1 MPILERERK
10 KIYFEFFFVTI
21 VLFFKRK
28 VFAKLQKMIF
38 KVPVIKKIEN
48 IAARLNARVW
58 GQKLTIFQNLTPKI
72 YIPDRQKFVGFQK
85 SKKKS

>member
-1 MPILERERK
+1 
-10 KIYFEFFFVTI
+10 
-21 VLFFKRK
+21 
-28 VFAKLQKMIF
+28 MIF

-72 YIPDRQKFVGFQK
+72 NIPDRQKFVGFQK
-85 SKKKS
+85 SEKKS

>member
-1 MPILERERK
+1 
-10 KIYFEFFFVTI
+10 
-21 VLFFKRK
+21 
-28 VFAKLQKMIF
+28 MIF
-38 KVPVIKKIEN
+38 NVPVIKKIEN